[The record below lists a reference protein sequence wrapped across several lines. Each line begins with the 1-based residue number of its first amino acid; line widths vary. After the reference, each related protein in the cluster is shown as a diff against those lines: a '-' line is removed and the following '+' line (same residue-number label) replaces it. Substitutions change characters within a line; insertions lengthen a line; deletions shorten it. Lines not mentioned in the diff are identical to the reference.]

1 MSGFARMTWP
11 DDGLNPPDERA
22 RDRVAFKIE
31 GFYTADTDTEPVP
44 EPTSV
49 LGLLT
54 LGAVAVARKSRRQHP
69 V

>member
-1 MSGFARMTWP
+1 MK
-11 DDGLNPPDERA
+11 RA

-31 GFYTADTDTEPVP
+31 GFYTGDTDTEAVP
-44 EPTSV
+44 EPASV

-54 LGAVAVARKSRRQHP
+54 LGAVAVAGRSRRQQS